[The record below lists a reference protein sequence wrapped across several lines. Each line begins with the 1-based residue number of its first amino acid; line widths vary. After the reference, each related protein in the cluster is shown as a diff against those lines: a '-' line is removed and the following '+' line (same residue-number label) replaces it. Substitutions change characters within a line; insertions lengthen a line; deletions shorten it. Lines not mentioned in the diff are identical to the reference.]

1 MADNPSGEFRSLFPV
16 LRWSGPILCGPS
28 CLETPAWKKA
38 VLGNCYWCKYSYC
51 PQNLKGWLC
60 ILHPTQA
67 LQKPYDIISSLRG
80 CCHPHFTEHNA
91 SVKSITAGLTRLATS
106 LVTLPGAPIP
116 QLLRQGRVLLQLPG
130 KKKAIPGIRILSVHL
145 SQGWKETRTKTNP
158 KTSRFLFLFPAF
170 FLLAVFLVPDLKLSK
185 QKWKIWKVEDNVE
198 TGDKF

>member
-130 KKKAIPGIRILSVHL
+130 KKKSNSRHKYIISAFVPRLKRN
-145 SQGWKETRTKTNP
+145 QNKNQP
-158 KTSRFLFLFPAF
+158 K
-170 FLLAVFLVPDLKLSK
+170 DLKISISVSSFLSLGC
-185 QKWKIWKVEDNVE
+185 VF
-198 TGDKF
+198 GSRP

>member
-1 MADNPSGEFRSLFPV
+1 MADDPTGEFRSLFPV

-28 CLETPAWKKA
+28 CLETPAWKEA

-51 PQNLKGWLC
+51 LQNLKGWLW

-91 SVKSITAGLTRLATS
+91 SVKSITAGLTRLTTS
-106 LVTLPGAPIP
+106 LVTLPGAPVP

-130 KKKAIPGIRILSVHL
+130 KKKKSNSRHKYIISAFVPRLKRNQNKNQPKDLKISISV
-145 SQGWKETRTKTNP
+145 
-158 KTSRFLFLFPAF
+158 SRFLSLGC
-170 FLLAVFLVPDLKLSK
+170 VFGSRP
-185 QKWKIWKVEDNVE
+185 
-198 TGDKF
+198 